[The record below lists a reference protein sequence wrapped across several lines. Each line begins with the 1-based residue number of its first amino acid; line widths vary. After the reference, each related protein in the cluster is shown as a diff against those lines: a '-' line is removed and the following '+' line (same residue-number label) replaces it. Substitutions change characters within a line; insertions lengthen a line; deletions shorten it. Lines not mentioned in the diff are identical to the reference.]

1 MKVLWFTNDPMP
13 AVNRRAGRENAGTGH
28 WMPSL
33 LESLVHAPGIE
44 LEVATIYPG
53 LSDDQF
59 REDGVDYVAV
69 GSSKRAGAF
78 FHCSKRDLDAACRVV
93 RESAPDLIHI
103 HGTERFYGLLPAR
116 RLTDVPC
123 VISLQGLLS
132 AYYPLFFG
140 GLTPRELWQASRLI
154 EVATQRGLL
163 WLHHEYARGARREK
177 EILAGAPAFLGRT
190 DWDYAHVRTANRTA
204 AYHHVGEILRR
215 PFREKQWNLA
225 GCKRATILYTKVGEP
240 YRGPDVILRA
250 VQLVRQRIPE
260 VRLRL
265 AGELGA
271 RRGYDRFLRRRIVE
285 SGLSDCVDF
294 LGYLNAGEMAAELS
308 RAHVFALSSYIEN
321 SPNSLCEAMQVGVP
335 CVASYVGGIPSLV
348 KDGRTG
354 LLFPPGDAPL
364 LAAAML
370 RIFEDDELAHRLGS
384 AARAVALHRHAP
396 GQVTRQLL
404 TAYHAAAGG
413 RCLQDEPACSL
424 NTTV

>member
-13 AVNRRAGRENAGTGH
+13 AVNRRAGRGTAGTGH
-28 WMPSL
+28 WIPSL
-33 LESLVHAPGIE
+33 LESLVRTPGIE

-59 REDGVDYVAV
+59 KEDGVDYVAV
-69 GSSKRAGAF
+69 GTSKRPGAF
-78 FHCSKRDLDAACRVV
+78 FHCSRTDLEAACRIV

-116 RLTDVPC
+116 RLIHEPC
-123 VISLQGLLS
+123 IISLQGLLS
-132 AYYPLFFG
+132 AYYPVFFG
-140 GLTPRELWQASRLI
+140 GLTPLELWQASRLI

-163 WLHHEYARGARREK
+163 WLHREYARGARREK
-177 EILAGAPAFLGRT
+177 EILAEAPVFLGRT
-190 DWDYAHVRTANRTA
+190 EWDYAHVRTANRTA
-204 AYHHVGEILRR
+204 AYHHVGEVLRR
-215 PFREKQWNLA
+215 PFREKQWSLSECA
-225 GCKRATILYTKVGEP
+225 RATILFTKVGEP
-240 YRGPDVILRA
+240 YRGPDVLLRA

-285 SGLSDCVDF
+285 SGLSGCVDF
-294 LGYLNAGEMAAELS
+294 LGYLSADEMAAELS
-308 RAHVFALSSYIEN
+308 RAHVFTLSSYIEN

-348 KDGRTG
+348 KHGRTG

-364 LAAAML
+364 LAAAIL
-370 RIFEDDELAHRLGS
+370 RIFEDDGLAYRLGC
-384 AARAVALHRHAP
+384 AARAEALQRHAP
-396 GQVTRQLL
+396 EQVTRQLL
-404 TAYHAAAGG
+404 TAYHATADG
-413 RCLQDEPACSL
+413 RCAQTEPAGSL
-424 NTTV
+424 KMVV